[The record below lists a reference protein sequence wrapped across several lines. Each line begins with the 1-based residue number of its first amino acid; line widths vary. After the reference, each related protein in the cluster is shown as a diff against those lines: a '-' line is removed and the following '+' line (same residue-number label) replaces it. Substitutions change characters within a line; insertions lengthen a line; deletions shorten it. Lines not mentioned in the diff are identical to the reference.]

1 MPDTQ
6 NLARAKAFIAR
17 LPESDDIT
25 VMRVPITEFD
35 REEII
40 KVLGL
45 TRRQLEEERESHGAS
60 VEFLTGYDRVKG

>member
-40 KVLGL
+40 KVLGGSL
-45 TRRQLEEERESHGAS
+45 T
-60 VEFLTGYDRVKG
+60 